1 MNGQDTGMASTFTE
15 LIVDATDPR
24 GLADFWCA
32 VLGWNV
38 TEDDEEGV
46 EIAAAAGSL
55 PKIVFVPVPDA
66 KTVKNR
72 VHIDVSPSGCDQAE
86 EVERVLALGARPV
99 DVGQGEPTWVVLADP
114 EGNEFCILRQRVD

>member
-1 MNGQDTGMASTFTE
+1 MASTFTE

-46 EIAAAAGSL
+46 EIAAAAGAL